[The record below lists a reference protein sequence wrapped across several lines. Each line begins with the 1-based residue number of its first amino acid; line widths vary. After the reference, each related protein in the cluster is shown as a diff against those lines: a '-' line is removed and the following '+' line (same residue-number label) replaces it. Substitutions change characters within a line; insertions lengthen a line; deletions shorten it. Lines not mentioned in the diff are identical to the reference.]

1 MAVKNADV
9 NHGRHGREWPKVGN
23 ICQSIDMQMASA
35 TLHNAKL
42 AKAIERERER
52 EISKSA
58 TVRVH
63 MSA

>member
-42 AKAIERERER
+42 AKAIER
-52 EISKSA
+52 
-58 TVRVH
+58 
-63 MSA
+63 